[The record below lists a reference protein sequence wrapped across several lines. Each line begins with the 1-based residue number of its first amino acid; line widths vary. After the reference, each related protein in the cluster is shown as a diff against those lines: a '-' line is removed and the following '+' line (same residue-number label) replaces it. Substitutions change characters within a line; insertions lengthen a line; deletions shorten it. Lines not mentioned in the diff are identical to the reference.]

1 MLVCFIA
8 VGYKSCGP
16 NAEKIRLKSSKYLN
30 ALFRCIPWTVELL
43 VLSLE
48 TPLN

>member
-1 MLVCFIA
+1 MLVCSIA
-8 VGYKSCGP
+8 LSYKTCGP
-16 NAEKIRLKSSKYLN
+16 NAEKIRLQTSMYLKPISN
-30 ALFRCIPWTVELL
+30 GIPWTVELL